1 MPWRQRFPMIVRRR
15 FLQNGWPNLSGGRQ
29 KSIRGRWRRFPGNRS
44 LATYSRKSDSN
55 VRTDFHPAA
64 RRELDD
70 ALNWYL
76 DRSPRA
82 SERLAIAIDRAVENI
97 SDDPM
102 RFPLID

>member
-1 MPWRQRFPMIVRRR
+1 
-15 FLQNGWPNLSGGRQ
+15 
-29 KSIRGRWRRFPGNRS
+29 
-44 LATYSRKSDSN
+44 

-97 SDDPM
+97 SDDQM
-102 RFPLID
+102 RFPVIGRNLRSCSVDRFPYALVFRIESDKIYVIAVAHAKRRPSYWKDRI